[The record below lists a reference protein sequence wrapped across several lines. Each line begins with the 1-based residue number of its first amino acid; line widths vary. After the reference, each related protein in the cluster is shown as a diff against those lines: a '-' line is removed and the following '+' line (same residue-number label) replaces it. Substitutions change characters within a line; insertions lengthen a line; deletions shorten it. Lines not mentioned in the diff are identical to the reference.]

1 MAERILTGDTVIVI
15 SGKDRGKKGKV
26 MRVLH
31 EEGRVLVE
39 GVNRV
44 KRHTRPT
51 PRDPAGGIVE
61 REQPLHASKVML
73 VDPTTGKRTRVR
85 FKILENG
92 NKVRV
97 AVKSGDE
104 LPVASE

>member
-1 MAERILTGDTVIVI
+1 MAERILTGDTVVVI
-15 SGKDRGKKGKV
+15 SGKDKRKKGKV
-26 MRVLH
+26 LRVFH
-31 EEGRVLVE
+31 EENRVLVE

-51 PRDPAGGIVE
+51 PRDPSGGIVE
-61 REQPLHASKVML
+61 REQPLHASMVML

-97 AVKSGDE
+97 TVKSGE
-104 LPVASE
+104 EIPVASE